1 MSICVTGPQAG
12 RRRTMAVASAAVA
25 AARCLLRRGTSLRSG
40 VPGRPPVVLPT
51 LLLTQARRHFAVD
64 ADAVSGAASA
74 AAATTSSAQPLP
86 RPGVAVNCTF
96 GFRASGPVGEHG
108 LAEAFERAVGSNGP
122 MINALPL
129 TDPEKLELDALFKQ
143 ATRGDA
149 GSQSLPTDTTA
160 QRRSEHA
167 AWVQLRGTPVESAM
181 RNYVAKSNALYRD
194 LLQVQLHSRP
204 SSSSGGG
211 MEDGRSAEEVRLFGR
226 FSH

>member
-1 MSICVTGPQAG
+1 
-12 RRRTMAVASAAVA
+12 MAVGSAAVA

-74 AAATTSSAQPLP
+74 AAAAATSSAQPLP

-96 GFRASGPVGEHG
+96 GFRASGPAGEHG

-129 TDPEKLELDALFKQ
+129 ADPEKLELDALFKQ

-211 MEDGRSAEEVRLFGR
+211 GMEDGRSAEEVRLFER